1 MISVISSSLK
11 GTTIISIMPSL
22 VSYTKSIARL
32 CPLSLSQQNPPISL
46 HALTPVKP
54 HLLSPGQAS
63 WFLLCLC
70 QPAFHIYAD
79 LFINV
84 HYQQVRPQFK
94 ATRGLPI
101 AFRVNTHKALQGPDL
116 PNGALPALQLHLKHL
131 SFLFSGLP
139 PKRSLTISNVP
150 YSFLLQVLPAKHLP

>member
-1 MISVISSSLK
+1 MPFSDLHRVERHRHH
-11 GTTIISIMPSL
+11 SIMPSP
-22 VSYTKSIARL
+22 VSHTKSIARF
-32 CPLSLSQQNPPISL
+32 CPLSLSQQNLPISL

-70 QPAFHIYAD
+70 QSALHIYAD

-94 ATRGLPI
+94 ATQGLPI
-101 AFRVNTHKALQGPDL
+101 AFRVNTHKALQGPDF
-116 PNGALPALQLHLKHL
+116 PNGAFPALQRHLKHL
-131 SFLFSGLP
+131 SFLFSGPP
-139 PKRSLTISNVP
+139 PKGSLTVSNVP
-150 YSFLLQVLPAKHLP
+150 YSFLLQVLSPEHPP